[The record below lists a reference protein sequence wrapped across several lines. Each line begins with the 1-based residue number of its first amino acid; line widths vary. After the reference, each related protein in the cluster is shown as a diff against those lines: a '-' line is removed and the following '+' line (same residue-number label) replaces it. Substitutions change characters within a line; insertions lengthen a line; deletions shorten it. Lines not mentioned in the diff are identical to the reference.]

1 MRSWAD
7 ADRWLRS
14 VSLRRWRSLAVVV
27 IVVVSVIAVGALLV
41 RGGRSANVPH
51 FTAPEGATEG
61 TLPVPTTAPTG
72 FATVNLASV
81 AGTTTI
87 KPVRT
92 SGSARISGTVSAST
106 ASAAGV
112 VVHLER
118 VDGALVTDVA
128 AAEDGRY
135 EFVNL
140 AGGGYT
146 LRAYLPP
153 ALAKTE
159 PEVFFVRD
167 GEDHRVDLVVD
178 QFASLVVT
186 SAVAPDPPV
195 VGQPF
200 NIVVRVASRTVD
212 ADGVVRSTPVAGAIV
227 ALSQG
232 ANVVVV
238 GGTVAPTTAEGTVTY
253 LSSCKQPGPLN
264 LAAVVK
270 LTAADVGQS
279 VPIDLPACTGSAV
292 PGATIPGASTT
303 SSTTTTTTTTIVPN

>member
-7 ADRWLRS
+7 VERWRRGVPVRRWLT
-14 VSLRRWRSLAVVV
+14 VATVVV
-27 IVVVSVIAVGALLV
+27 VVVPVIAIGALLV

-51 FTAPEGATEG
+51 LTAPEGATEG
-61 TLPVPTTAPTG
+61 TLPEPTTAPSS
-72 FATVNLASV
+72 FAAITLGKV

-92 SGSARISGTVSAST
+92 SGSARIRGTVTAAT

-118 VDGALVTDVA
+118 VDGALITDVA

-135 EFVNL
+135 EFANL

-153 ALAKTE
+153 ALAKAE

-167 GEDHRVDLVVD
+167 GEDHRVDLVVE
-178 QFASLVVT
+178 QVGKLVVT

-212 ADGVVRSTPVAGAIV
+212 AEGVVRTTPVPGAIV

-238 GGTVAPTTAEGTVTY
+238 GGTTAPTTAEGTVTY

-279 VPIDLPACTGSAV
+279 VPIDLPACTASAT
-292 PGATIPGASTT
+292 PGETIPGSSTT
-303 SSTTTTTTTTIVPN
+303 SSTTTTTVVPN